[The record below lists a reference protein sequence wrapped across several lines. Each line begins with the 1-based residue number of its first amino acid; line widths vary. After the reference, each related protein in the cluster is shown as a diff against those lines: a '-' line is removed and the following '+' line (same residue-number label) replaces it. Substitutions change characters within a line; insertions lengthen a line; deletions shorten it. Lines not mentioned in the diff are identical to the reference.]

1 MKEIV
6 RVKTA
11 SDEFL
16 KKVRLKVLPNSFAK
30 LAFRPLYRTYANA
43 EKEFYLV
50 VHPYGVDFA
59 SEGVEPLR
67 LITATLDEDA
77 AFVILG
83 GKPKTLEGLVEVFPA
98 IRKLIN

>member
-6 RVKTA
+6 RLKTA

-16 KKVRLKVLPNSFAK
+16 KKVRLNVLPTVFDK
-30 LAFRPLYRTYANA
+30 MVFRPLYRTYSNA
-43 EKEFYLV
+43 EREFFLV

-59 SEGVEPLR
+59 SEGVEPIR

-77 AFVILG
+77 AFIILG

>member
-11 SDEFL
+11 NDEFL
-16 KKVRLKVLPNSFAK
+16 KKVYLSDFVAILDK

-59 SEGVEPLR
+59 SEGVEPIR

-83 GKPKTLEGLVEVFPA
+83 GKPKTLEGLVEVFPT
-98 IRKLIN
+98 IRKLLS